1 MILTMFLF
9 SMRFASTFRLRW
21 NYSVSAQ
28 KFYIFACWNGYCGH
42 RVFCRHR
49 IDAGVLRNQ
58 LFQTAQQA
66 SAAGQT
72 IPLSA
77 ISAASSGESSNTP

>member
-1 MILTMFLF
+1 MELL
-9 SMRFASTFRLRW
+9 
-21 NYSVSAQ
+21 SVSAQ
-28 KFYIFACWNGYCGH
+28 KFYIFAGSDGYCGH

-66 SAAGQT
+66 SAAGQDDT
-72 IPLSA
+72 SVRDIRSQKVPQNFILNENLQSCDKLYQEVF
-77 ISAASSGESSNTP
+77 SE